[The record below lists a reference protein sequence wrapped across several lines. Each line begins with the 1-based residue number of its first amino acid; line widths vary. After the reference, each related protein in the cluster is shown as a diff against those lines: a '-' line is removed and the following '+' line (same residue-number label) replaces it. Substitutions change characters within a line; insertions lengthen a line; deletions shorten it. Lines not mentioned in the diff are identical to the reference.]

1 MYISIQNVPALKPN
15 LIYGIHDPQ
24 LCIFCLYTGF
34 CVVSLHRWRDRIR
47 DGVLPT
53 GETQRQVSYVTY
65 MYMLTYLQEIA
76 VLLYKLES
84 GLADCNVN
92 INCICWL
99 NICISK
105 SVNFYLEFDA
115 CTCISSLNMQSIIH
129 FFKEYLHV
137 HILSTLQQK

>member
-1 MYISIQNVPALKPN
+1 MVYM
-15 LIYGIHDPQ
+15 IH
-24 LCIFCLYTGF
+24 
-34 CVVSLHRWRDRIR
+34 
-47 DGVLPT
+47 
-53 GETQRQVSYVTY
+53 SYVFFVCIQGFVLCHSIAGGTGSGMGSYLLERLNDRSAMLHIY

-137 HILSTLQQK
+137 HILSTWQQK